1 MKKILNFAWMLLV
14 GFCLGTI
21 ITQTLVAAVIW
32 PRLKLDKERCSRI
45 AAIAQGI
52 EPAAKEGVK
61 SSKAASS
68 EQPSYQEVIETRSV
82 KYRNLELR
90 EQQLRNNMAQ
100 VQSQESQLADE
111 GKRYKQ
117 LREAFDAELAEL
129 EKKSTSAGMTEVRQT
144 FEKLDPAQAKE
155 LLVEMLD
162 KKEIDKVVVLLRDMQ
177 LKSRTNIIAEFQTPE
192 DLDKISEVL
201 RRLREGEPEA
211 DIVDNAKGKLEPK
224 KPAAGP

>member
-52 EPAAKEGVK
+52 EPSAKEGVK

-68 EQPSYQEVIETRSV
+68 EQPSYQEIIETRSV

-100 VQSQESQLADE
+100 VQSQESLLADE

-177 LKSRTNIIAEFQTPE
+177 LKSRTNIIAEFKTPE
-192 DLDKISEVL
+192 DSDKISEVL

-211 DIVDNAKGKLEPK
+211 GIVDDAKGKLEPK